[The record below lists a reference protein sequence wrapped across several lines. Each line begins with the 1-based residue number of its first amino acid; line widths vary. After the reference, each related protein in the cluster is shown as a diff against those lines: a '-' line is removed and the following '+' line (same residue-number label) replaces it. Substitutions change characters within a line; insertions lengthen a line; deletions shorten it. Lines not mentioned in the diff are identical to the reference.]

1 MGGPPRILVVEDD
14 RLLRMD
20 VSLVLRRE
28 GYDLEVASGAE
39 EAFRLLRDRR
49 FALVLTDVLLPD
61 GCGFDV
67 LQAAKRYDPS
77 TRVVLV
83 TCSHAVDAGG
93 MPDPQG
99 AESILLKPF
108 ALADLLATGRR
119 LVTPESRAS

>member
-39 EAFRLLRDRR
+39 EAFLLLRDRR
-49 FALVLTDVLLPD
+49 FALVLTDVRLWD

-67 LQAAKRYDPS
+67 LQAAKRSDPS

-83 TCSHAVDAGG
+83 TCSHSVDPGG
-93 MPDPQG
+93 PGDLQG

-108 ALADLLATGRR
+108 ALADLLATVRR
-119 LVTPESRAS
+119 FVEPESRAS